1 VFQGKAYRLS
11 NRTRQK
17 LVPLPAYRTDRSEI
31 ALRVVSMGMPISD
44 AATLTGVAEAAIRQ
58 LRRAGDKIA

>member
-1 VFQGKAYRLS
+1 VFHGKAYRSS

-31 ALRVVSMGMPISD
+31 ALRFVSMGMPIGD
-44 AATLTGVAEAAIRQ
+44 AATLTGVAEAVIRQ
-58 LRRAGDKIA
+58 LGRAGDKIA